1 MARSNVTDWHAG
13 WSDMLLETIRLAI
26 QAIFRNALRSFLTVL
41 GVVIGVGAV
50 IAMVT
55 VGQGSARQVTADVEK
70 LGANTLMVLPGED
83 PMGGGPPGTTV
94 AMFSLSDNNAVHEQI
109 SSVAVS
115 APISQTRSRVI
126 FGGENRQTDVVGT
139 DNRYFEAAQWEF
151 ALGRP
156 FSSAELQSGRPVC
169 IIGETV
175 RDTLFGGTDPLGQT
189 VRIKNL
195 SCEVVGLL
203 KSKGASTFGS
213 DQDDFVI
220 MPLRTFQRRI
230 AGNSDVSVLFV
241 SVRDGVSTKRAAEEI
256 EALMR
261 QRRRISA
268 GEADDFDV
276 IDMKQIATMLSGIT
290 DILTGLLAAVAMVSL
305 LVGGIGIMNIMLVSV
320 TERTR
325 EIGIRLAVGAQAS
338 QVLMQFLVEA
348 IVLSLVGGVIGV
360 VLGLAFG
367 YAGARALSVPFKPDI
382 SIILIAFAFSAAV
395 GVVFGYFPA
404 RRAARLDPIEALRH
418 E

>member
-1 MARSNVTDWHAG
+1 
-13 WSDMLLETIRLAI
+13 MLWETIRLAL
-26 QAIFRNALRSFLTVL
+26 QAILRHATRSFLTVL

-55 VGQGSARQVTADVEK
+55 VGQGSADQVTADVEK

-83 PMGGGPPGTTV
+83 PLGGGPPGT
-94 AMFSLSDNNAVHEQI
+94 ALKMFTLRDNNALEEQL
-109 SSVAVS
+109 SVVRVS
-115 APISQTRSRVI
+115 APISQMRARVV
-126 FGGENRQTDVVGT
+126 FGNENRRTDVVGT

-156 FSSAELQSGRPVC
+156 FTAAELQSGRPVC
-169 IIGETV
+169 VIGETV
-175 RDTLFGGTDPLGQT
+175 RDTLFGRADPIGQSLRAKT
-189 VRIKNL
+189 L

-203 KSKGASTFGS
+203 RSKGASTFGT

-230 AGNSDVSVLFV
+230 AGNSDVSVLFAAI
-241 SVRDGVSTKRAAEEI
+241 REGVDTERAAREI

-261 QRRRISA
+261 QRRRIGA
-268 GEADDFDV
+268 AEEDDFDV
-276 IDMKQIATMLSGIT
+276 IDMKQVASMLAGIT

-325 EIGIRLAVGAQAS
+325 EIGIRLAVGAEAR

-348 IVLSLVGGVIGV
+348 VVLSLVGGLIGV
-360 VLGLAFG
+360 IAGLGMG
-367 YAGARALSVPFKPDI
+367 YLGARALSVPFAPDP
-382 SIILIAFAFSAAV
+382 LIVLVAFAFSAGV
-395 GVVFGYFPA
+395 GVIFGYFPA

>member
-1 MARSNVTDWHAG
+1 
-13 WSDMLLETIRLAI
+13 MLFETFRLAL

-41 GVVIGVGAV
+41 GIVIGVGAV
-50 IAMVT
+50 ISMVT
-55 VGQGSARQVTADVEK
+55 VGQGSADQVTADVEK
-70 LGANTLMVLPGED
+70 LGANTLMVMPGED
-83 PMGGGPPGTTV
+83 PMGGGPPGTAV
-94 AMFSLSDNNAVHEQI
+94 AMFTLRDNDAVDEQI

-115 APISQTRSRVI
+115 APMSMIRSRVI
-126 FGGENRQTDVVGT
+126 FGNENRQTDIVGT
-139 DNRYFEAAQWEF
+139 DNRYFAAAQWEF

-156 FSSAELQSGRPVC
+156 FAPAEIQSGRPVC

-175 RDTLFGGTDPLGQT
+175 RDTLFSSRDPLGET
-189 VRIKNL
+189 VRVKSL
-195 SCEVVGLL
+195 SCEVIGLL
-203 KSKGASTFGS
+203 QSKGASTFGS

-230 AGNSDVSVLFV
+230 AGNSDVSVMYV
-241 SVRDGVSTKRAAEEI
+241 SVRDGVSTERAAEEI

-261 QRRRISA
+261 QRRRIGSD
-268 GEADDFDV
+268 EEDDFDV
-276 IDMKQIATMLSGIT
+276 IDMKQLATMLSGIT

-338 QVLMQFLVEA
+338 QVLLQFLVEA
-348 IVLSLVGGVIGV
+348 IVLSLVGGLIGV
-360 VLGLAFG
+360 VLGLALG
-367 YAGARALSVPFKPDI
+367 YVGAQALSVPFTPDI
-382 SIILIAFAFSAAV
+382 SIILIAFAFSAGV
-395 GVVFGYFPA
+395 GVIFGYFPA

>member
-1 MARSNVTDWHAG
+1 
-13 WSDMLLETIRLAI
+13 MLWETIRLAV
-26 QAIFRNALRSFLTVL
+26 QAIFRNAMRSIPTVL

-55 VGQGSARQVTADVEK
+55 VGQGSADQVTADVEK
-70 LGANTLMVLPGED
+70 LGANVLMVLPGQNPMSGGSTGSAD
-83 PMGGGPPGTTV
+83 PMFT
-94 AMFSLSDNNAVHEQI
+94 LLDNDAVEEQLN
-109 SSVAVS
+109 SVAIS

-126 FGGENRQTDVVGT
+126 FGNENRQTEIVGT
-139 DNRYFEAAQWEF
+139 DNRYFDAAQWEF

-156 FSSAELQSGRPVC
+156 FFAGEIQSGKPVC
-169 IIGETV
+169 VIGETV
-175 RDTLFGGTDPLGQT
+175 RDALFGNSDPVGET
-189 VRIKNL
+189 VRIKTM

-203 KSKGASTFGS
+203 LSKGASTFGA

-220 MPLRTFQRRI
+220 MPLRTYQRRI
-230 AGNSDVSVLFV
+230 AGNNDVLVLYV
-241 SVRDGVSTKRAAEEI
+241 SVRDGVATERAAEEI

-261 QRRRISA
+261 QRRRI
-268 GEADDFDV
+268 GVDEEDNFDV
-276 IDMKQIATMLSGIT
+276 IDMKQLATMLTGIT

-325 EIGIRLAVGAQAS
+325 EIGIRLAVGAQAK
-338 QVLMQFLVEA
+338 QVLLQFLVEA
-348 IVLSLVGGVIGV
+348 IVLSLVGGLIGV
-360 VLGLAFG
+360 IVGLAFG
-367 YAGARALSVPFKPDI
+367 YLGAQALAVPFAPDLG
-382 SIILIAFAFSAAV
+382 IILIAFAFSAAV

-404 RRAARLDPIEALRH
+404 RRAARLDPIQALRH